1 MRVLVVRDDGQLRR
15 IDNAIAEIEARRP
28 GERNRMTGLLAAL
41 EAEKQE
47 LLRCNTRRLR
57 PQLLS

>member
-1 MRVLVVRDDGQLRR
+1 MHALVVHDDGQLRR
-15 IDNAIAEIEARRP
+15 IESAIAAIEARRP

-47 LLRCNTRRLR
+47 LLRCNARRPPR
-57 PQLLS
+57 LLS